1 MRLDSIMLYSSL
13 FYLFKKEKPIEP
25 IFKLRDQSHW
35 RDTCRDVEER
45 EFQGQG
51 QTEKRLSHSGP

>member
-1 MRLDSIMLYSSL
+1 MCFLGGKRNTEGDT
-13 FYLFKKEKPIEP
+13 EN
-25 IFKLRDQSHW
+25 
-35 RDTCRDVEER
+35 TCRDVEER